1 MCLED
6 GYTNERQEC
15 YFGDGEMRILEQ
27 RDKLTAIY
35 DAALIDQNPFF
46 FW

>member
-15 YFGDGEMRILEQ
+15 YFGDGEMRILKL
-27 RDKLTAIY
+27 RDELTEIY
-35 DAALIDQNPFF
+35 DAALIDPDPSLL
-46 FW
+46 W